1 MNDLKFAIQIASI
14 GVAFLIYIGIWYWI
28 WAHRNE
34 YLRTLYINDP
44 WNKFISECCFLW
56 ILGHIV
62 GVLVA
67 ILWAW
72 L

>member
-1 MNDLKFAIQIASI
+1 MDALRWIIRIISSSIA
-14 GVAFLIYIGIWYWI
+14 GCIYIGIWYWI
-28 WAHRNE
+28 WTHRNE

-44 WNKFISECCFLW
+44 WNQFISECCFLW
-56 ILGHIV
+56 ILGHVV
-62 GVLVA
+62 GVLAA